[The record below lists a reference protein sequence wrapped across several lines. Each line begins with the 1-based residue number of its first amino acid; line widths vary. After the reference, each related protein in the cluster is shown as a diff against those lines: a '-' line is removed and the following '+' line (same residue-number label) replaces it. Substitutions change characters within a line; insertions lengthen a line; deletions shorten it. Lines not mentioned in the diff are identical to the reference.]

1 MRRGLILLSLLVVPA
16 CSMNQDAATANG
28 PIRIVTDPP
37 LKHDEESK
45 ALSRVSQY
53 LEKRGIE
60 PKRGTS
66 YRVDNTTAGPLV
78 SMVATGG
85 EEYRFLV
92 DGEGR
97 IRQVGDVLP
106 ASPEDTASMGQAT
119 RR

>member
-28 PIRIVTDPP
+28 PVRIVTDPP

-78 SMVATGG
+78 SMTASSG
-85 EEYRFLV
+85 EEYRFLI

-97 IRQVGDVLP
+97 IKQVGDVLP
-106 ASPEDTASMGQAT
+106 GTLRDTASAPQT
-119 RR
+119 DRR